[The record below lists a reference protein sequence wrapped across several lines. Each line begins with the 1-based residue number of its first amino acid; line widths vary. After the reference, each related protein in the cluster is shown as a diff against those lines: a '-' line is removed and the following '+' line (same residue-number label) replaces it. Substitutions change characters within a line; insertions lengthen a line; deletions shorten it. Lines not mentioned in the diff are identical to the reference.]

1 MFSRFICC
9 DLPLTMFLNSCCRM
23 VAVCCAAWWALCCA
37 FPQVTR
43 CWLLPR
49 TTTKQVLSWWTQE
62 PGMAWGP
69 LCVSWPPR
77 PSSSAPLQHKQVS
90 PRPARWKS
98 ASTCGEW
105 DRAPP
110 RPAGDDDPLALTE
123 IQCRDCCWELPL
135 DSLWAEPREIPLRE
149 VAWLRLCY
157 SAGFRD
163 SYLNWSAGIQFPM

>member
-9 DLPLTMFLNSCCRM
+9 DLPLTMFLNSHCRM

-43 CWLLPR
+43 CWLLLR
-49 TTTKQVLSWWTQE
+49 TTTKRVLSWWTQE

-110 RPAGDDDPLALTE
+110 RALLAMMIHLPSLRSNAGIVAENFLWTHCGL
-123 IQCRDCCWELPL
+123 
-135 DSLWAEPREIPLRE
+135 SLEKSPWE

-163 SYLNWSAGIQFPM
+163 SYLNWSAGIQFPT